1 MGTWAPFPTREGPRA
16 EDSLAQT
23 AASSLGDTNKHKQ
36 RQKNMQG
43 CKTSYVPHTGT
54 ALAGKP
60 PPNRQSCQCHKCQ
73 GQWLCAQLPAGRTA
87 CLAHQLVPRDGAEE
101 GVGLQLCH
109 ATSSRAQA
117 LLRVVL
123 QELQRKGTGQQ
134 NGDMGIPEKLPR
146 LDPAFPQP
154 LNHPPSHPPKPLTS
168 VSSDVAAR
176 LSPSGRC
183 SWV

>member
-1 MGTWAPFPTREGPRA
+1 
-16 EDSLAQT
+16 
-23 AASSLGDTNKHKQ
+23 
-36 RQKNMQG
+36 MQG
-43 CKTSYVPHTGT
+43 CKTSSVPHTGA

-60 PPNRQSCQCHKCQ
+60 PPAGRAASATWGHKCQ

-87 CLAHQLVPRDGAEE
+87 CLAHQLVPWDGAEE

-123 QELQRKGTGQQ
+123 QELQREGTGQQ
-134 NGDMGIPEKLPR
+134 NGDMGILEKLPR
-146 LDPAFPQP
+146 LDLAFPQP
-154 LNHPPSHPPKPLTS
+154 LTHPPSHPPKPLTS